1 MTAAEMSDREIWD
14 ARYRE
19 NGQIWSGEPNEA
31 LVREVSGLA
40 PGRALE
46 LGCGEGGDAV
56 WLARQGWRVTAT
68 DISGVAL
75 ARAEE
80 HAARAGVADR
90 VEWQRHDLGE
100 TFPGGTYDLV
110 SASFLHSEGD
120 MPRERILRDAA
131 AAVAPGG
138 VLLVV
143 GHSGFPEWHPEPHP
157 DVHLPT
163 PDEVVESLALP
174 EGEWEVLV
182 CAEHERVQNDPEGR
196 PATRTDSTVKVRRLP
211 G

>member
-1 MTAAEMSDREIWD
+1 MTAAETSDREFWD

-80 HAARAGVADR
+80 HAARAGA
-90 VEWQRHDLGE
+90 
-100 TFPGGTYDLV
+100 
-110 SASFLHSEGD
+110 
-120 MPRERILRDAA
+120 
-131 AAVAPGG
+131 
-138 VLLVV
+138 
-143 GHSGFPEWHPEPHP
+143 
-157 DVHLPT
+157 
-163 PDEVVESLALP
+163 
-174 EGEWEVLV
+174 
-182 CAEHERVQNDPEGR
+182 
-196 PATRTDSTVKVRRLP
+196 
-211 G
+211 